1 MNYSRFLGYLSL
13 KAKSLTY
20 MFLKKLLIL
29 GLVGCSFTL
38 MGQDY
43 FPANS
48 EVKSKNENYTVFT
61 NATIHVSPTETIKN
75 GTLVVQNGKVVSV
88 GKSKAAAQ
96 NAITIDLDG
105 KHIYPSF
112 VDIYTDFGIEA
123 PERVSD
129 GGRASQYD
137 NKREGGYWNDHILSE
152 QEGIASFKYDE
163 KKAKEYLE
171 AGFGVV
177 ATLQHDG
184 IARGTGALIAL
195 NNDGDKAHR
204 VLDSRLA
211 QYFSFD
217 KSNTSSQ
224 SYPTSKMG
232 ATALI
237 RQIQHDLDWYEKG
250 NIDRNDMSLEAL
262 SKNKTLPQFFEG
274 DGLYDNL
281 RIDRIGDEFNIDYVI
296 VGGGDEYK
304 RIGEV
309 KAMNR
314 KMILPLKFPDAYDM
328 ENPFAAE
335 YVALSDMKHWNQAPT
350 NPKVLE
356 DAGITFALTTFKHKS
371 PKDFKDH
378 LMKAITYGLSK
389 EKALEALTTIP
400 AALIGKGGEVG
411 VLKQGAWANFMISS
425 GEVFEKDSEL
435 FEHWIQG
442 NKTVIKDMNTV
453 NIDGVYTINVNGVA
467 YTLEVKNSTEKVK
480 ATLKKGD
487 EEVKQEFSYKEAYVT
502 VVFALEENKFVR
514 FIARASETGLDGKA
528 ILPDGSEE
536 LVTPT
541 KTSLPKDAQEDKEE
555 ETDKP
560 YSIMPLTF
568 PNMAFG
574 YEAQPKAQDILITNA
589 TVWTNESDGI
599 LENTDVLIKD
609 GKISAV
615 GKNLSSRG
623 ALKVDGTGKHVT
635 SGIVDEHSHIAA
647 FSINEAGHNSTAEVR
662 MYDVVNPDDSDI
674 YRNLAGG
681 VTSIQLLHGSANPI
695 GGQSAVLKLKWGAP
709 VDEMVIKNKKFIK
722 FALGEN
728 VKQSNWQSFSRFPQ
742 TRMGVEQV
750 FVDYFTR
757 GKEYE
762 VLKKSGKPFRVDE
775 EMETIVD
782 ILNMERLIS
791 CHSYVQSEIN
801 MTMKVAEQFGFTV
814 NTFTHILEGYKVADK
829 MAEHGVGGSTFSD
842 WWAYKFEVND
852 AIPYNAA
859 IMHNAG
865 VTVAINSDD
874 AEMSRRL
881 NQEAAK
887 IVKYG
892 GISEE
897 EAWKMVT
904 LNPAKLLRLDNQTG
918 SLKVGKDADV
928 VLWSHHPLSIKAR
941 AEKTIIDGAVY
952 FDIEK
957 DKELRNTIQEEKA
970 ALTAMMLLDKNKGLK
985 TTPAKKKEKQRM
997 HCDTKQTLY

>member
-1 MNYSRFLGYLSL
+1 
-13 KAKSLTY
+13 

-29 GLVGCSFTL
+29 GLVGCSFSL
-38 MGQDY
+38 IGQDY

-48 EVKSKNENYTVFT
+48 EVKSQNENYTVFT

-75 GTLVVQNGKVVSV
+75 GTLVIQDGKVISV
-88 GKSKAAAQ
+88 GKSNAASAS
-96 NAITIDLDG
+96 AITIDLDG

-123 PERVSD
+123 PKRTS
-129 GGRASQYD
+129 GGSRAAQYD

-163 KKAKEYLE
+163 KKAKEYLA

-184 IARGTGALIAL
+184 IARGTGALVAL
-195 NNDGDKAHR
+195 NNDGDKAYR
-204 VLDSRLA
+204 VLDDRLA

-232 ATALI
+232 ATALM
-237 RQIQHDLDWYEKG
+237 RQIQHDLAWYEKG

-262 SKNKTLPQFFEG
+262 SKNKGLPQFFEG

-281 RIDRIGDEFNIDYVI
+281 RIDRIGDEFNINYVI
-296 VGGGDEYK
+296 IGGGDEYK

-350 NPKVLE
+350 NPKVLQ
-356 DAGITFALTTFKHKS
+356 DAGVTFALTTFKHKS
-371 PKDFKDH
+371 PKDFKSH

-400 AALIGKGGEVG
+400 ASLIGKSGEVG
-411 VLKQGAWANFMISS
+411 VLKKGAWANFMITSS
-425 GEVFEKDSEL
+425 EVFDTDNEL
-435 FEHWIQG
+435 YEHWVQG
-442 NKTVIKDMNTV
+442 NKTVLKNMNTV
-453 NIDGVYTINVNGVA
+453 NIDGSYTMNINGTA
-467 YTLEVKNSTEKVK
+467 YTLDIKNSTEKAK

-487 EEVKQEFSYKEAYVT
+487 EDVKSEFSYKEDYVT
-502 VVFALEENKFVR
+502 LVFAPKDSQFVR
-514 FIARASETGLDGKA
+514 FIARVSEMGLNGKA
-528 ILPDGSEE
+528 VLPDGTEKM
-536 LVTPT
+536 VTTT
-541 KTSLPKDAQEDKEE
+541 KSNLASDSKDDKDKEE
-555 ETDKP
+555 NEPHT
-560 YSIMPLTF
+560 IMPLTF
-568 PNMAFG
+568 PNMTFG
-574 YEAQPKAQDILITNA
+574 YEARPKAQDILITNA
-589 TVWTNESDGI
+589 TVWTNEADGI

-615 GKNLSSRG
+615 GKNLSPRG
-623 ALKVDGTGKHVT
+623 AVKVDGTGKHVT

-662 MYDVVNPDDSDI
+662 MYDVINPDDSDI

-695 GGQSAVLKLKWGAP
+695 GGQSAVMKLKWGAP
-709 VDEMVIKNKKFIK
+709 VDQMVLQDKKFIK

-762 VLKKSGKPFRVDE
+762 ALKNSGKPYRVDE

-801 MTMKVAEQFGFTV
+801 MTMKVAEQFGFNV

-829 MAEHGVGGSTFSD
+829 MAKHGVGGSTFSD

-887 IVKYG
+887 IMKYG

-904 LNPAKLLRLDNQTG
+904 LNPAKLLHLDDRTG

-928 VLWSHHPLSIKAR
+928 VIWSNHPLSIKAR

-957 DKELRNTIQEEKA
+957 DKTLRNKIQEEKA
-970 ALTAMMLLDKNKGLK
+970 TLTAMMLIDKNKGLK
-985 TTPAKKKEKQRM
+985 TNPAKKKEKQRM
-997 HCDTKQTLY
+997 HCDTEQTLY

>member
-1 MNYSRFLGYLSL
+1 MIFKKILLGGLIFCTFSL
-13 KAKSLTY
+13 
-20 MFLKKLLIL
+20 F
-29 GLVGCSFTL
+29 
-38 MGQDY
+38 GQDY

-48 EVKSKNENYTVFT
+48 EVKSKNENFTIFT
-61 NATIHVSPTETIKN
+61 NATIHVSPFETIKN
-75 GTLVVQNGKVVSV
+75 GTLAIQNGHVVSV
-88 GKSKAAAQ
+88 GNSKTVAK

-112 VDIYTDFGIEA
+112 IDIYTDFGIEP
-123 PERVSD
+123 PEKKS
-129 GGRASQYD
+129 GSGRASQYD

-152 QEGIASFKYDE
+152 QHGITSFKYD
-163 KKAKEYLE
+163 KKRAKEFLE

-177 ATLQHDG
+177 ATHQHDG

-195 NNDGDKAHR
+195 NNDGDKAYR
-204 VLDSRLA
+204 ILDDKVA

-232 ATALI
+232 ATALL

-250 NIDRNDMSLEAL
+250 NIDRNDQSLEAL
-262 SKNKTLPQFFEG
+262 TKNKMLPQFFEG

-281 RIDRIGDEFNIDYVI
+281 RIDRIGDEFNIEYVI
-296 VGGGDEYK
+296 IGGGDEYK
-304 RIGEV
+304 RIGEM
-309 KAMNR
+309 KSMNR
-314 KMILPLKFPDAYDM
+314 KMILPINFPDAYDM
-328 ENPFAAE
+328 ENPFAAA
-335 YVALSDMKHWNQAPT
+335 YVALSDMKHWNRAPA
-350 NPKVLE
+350 NPKVLL

-371 PKDFKDH
+371 PKDFKNH
-378 LMKAITYGLSK
+378 LMKAITYGLPK

-400 AALIGKGGEVG
+400 ATLLGKNGEVG
-411 VLKQGAWANFMISS
+411 VLTQGAWANFMITS
-425 GEVFEKDSEL
+425 GDYFTKGSEIY
-435 FEHWIQG
+435 EHWIQG
-442 NKTVIKDMNTV
+442 NKTVIKDMQV
-453 NIDGVYTINVNGVA
+453 IDIDGLYTFNLKGSTYRLN
-467 YTLEVKNSTEKVK
+467 LLNSTDKVK
-480 ATLKKGD
+480 ASLKKGD
-487 EEVKQEFSYKEAYVT
+487 EEIRNELTYKDNYVT
-502 VVFALEENKFVR
+502 LVFPIEENKYVR
-514 FIARASETGLDGKA
+514 FISRASEKNLNGKI
-528 ILPDGSEE
+528 ILPDGTEKIVETSKEN
-536 LVTPT
+536 LV
-541 KTSLPKDAQEDKEE
+541 KKSKDSKEGHVVVKD
-555 ETDKP
+555 TVHRLL
-560 YSIMPLTF
+560 PLTY

-574 YEAQPKAQDILITNA
+574 NEARPEAQDMLITNA
-589 TVWTNESDGI
+589 TVWTNEADGI
-599 LENTDVLIKD
+599 LENTDVLIKK

-623 ALKVDGTGKHVT
+623 AIKIDGTGKHVT

-647 FSINEAGHNSTAEVR
+647 FSINEAGHNSTAEVL
-662 MYDVVNPDDSDI
+662 MYDVINPDDSDI

-695 GGQSAVLKLKWGAP
+695 GGQSAIMKLKWGAP
-709 VDEMVIKNKKFIK
+709 IDEMVLKDKKFIK

-762 VLKKSGKPFRVDE
+762 VLKNSGKPYRIDE
-775 EMETIVD
+775 EMETIVE

-829 MAEHGVGGSTFSD
+829 MAAHGVGGSTFSD

-887 IVKYG
+887 IMKYG
-892 GISEE
+892 GISEI

-904 LNPAKLLRLDNQTG
+904 LNPAKLLHLDDQTG

-928 VLWSHHPLSIKAR
+928 VIWSDHPLSIKAR

-957 DKELRNTIQEEKA
+957 DKILRESIMKEKA
-970 ALTAMMLLDKNKGLK
+970 ELTAMMLADKNKGLK
-985 TTPAKKKEKQRM
+985 TTPAAKKEKQRM
-997 HCDTKQTLY
+997 HCDTEQTLY

>member
-1 MNYSRFLGYLSL
+1 
-13 KAKSLTY
+13 

-29 GLVGCSFTL
+29 GLVGCSFSL

-61 NATIHVSPTETIKN
+61 NATIHVSPTETIKK
-75 GTLVVQNGKVVSV
+75 GTLVIQDGKVISV
-88 GKSKAAAQ
+88 GKSNAASA

-123 PERVSD
+123 PKRTS
-129 GGRASQYD
+129 GGRRATQYD

-163 KKAKEYLE
+163 KKAKEYLA

-195 NNDGDKAHR
+195 NNDGDKAYR
-204 VLDSRLA
+204 VLDDRLA

-232 ATALI
+232 ATALM

-262 SKNKTLPQFFEG
+262 SKNKGLPQFFEG

-296 VGGGDEYK
+296 IGGGDEYK

-350 NPKVLE
+350 NPKVLQ
-356 DAGITFALTTFKHKS
+356 DAGVTFALTTFKHKS
-371 PKDFKDH
+371 PKDFKSH

-400 AALIGKGGEVG
+400 ASLIAKSGEVG
-411 VLKQGAWANFMISS
+411 VLKKGAWANFMITSS
-425 GEVFEKDSEL
+425 EVFDKDSEL
-435 FEHWIQG
+435 YEHWIQG
-442 NKTVIKDMNTV
+442 NKTVLKDMNTV
-453 NIDGVYTINVNGVA
+453 NIDGSYTMNVNGIA
-467 YTLEVKNSTEKVK
+467 YTLDIKNSTEKAK

-487 EEVKQEFSYKEAYVT
+487 EDVKSEFSYKEDYVT
-502 VVFALEENKFVR
+502 LVFAPKDSQFVR
-514 FIARASETGLDGKA
+514 FIARVSETGLNGKA
-528 ILPDGSEE
+528 ILPDGTEKM
-536 LVTPT
+536 VTTT
-541 KTSLPKDAQEDKEE
+541 KSNLASDPKDDK
-555 ETDKP
+555 DKKENEP
-560 YSIMPLTF
+560 HTIMPLTF

-574 YEAQPKAQDILITNA
+574 YEARPKAQDILITNA
-589 TVWTNESDGI
+589 TVWTNEADGI

-623 ALKVDGTGKHVT
+623 AVKVDGTGKHVT

-695 GGQSAVLKLKWGAP
+695 GGQSAVMKLKWGAP
-709 VDEMVIKNKKFIK
+709 VDEMVLQDKKFIK

-762 VLKKSGKPFRVDE
+762 ALKNSGKPYRVDE

-801 MTMKVAEQFGFTV
+801 MTMKVAEQFGFNV

-829 MAEHGVGGSTFSD
+829 MAKHGVGGSTFSD

-887 IVKYG
+887 IMKYG

-904 LNPAKLLRLDNQTG
+904 LNPAKLLHLDDRTG

-928 VLWSHHPLSIKAR
+928 VIWSNHPLSIKAR

-957 DKELRNTIQEEKA
+957 DKSLRNKIQEEKA
-970 ALTAMMLLDKNKGLK
+970 TLTAMMLLDKNKGLK
-985 TTPAKKKEKQRM
+985 TKPAKKKEKQRM
-997 HCDTKQTLY
+997 HCDTEQTLY